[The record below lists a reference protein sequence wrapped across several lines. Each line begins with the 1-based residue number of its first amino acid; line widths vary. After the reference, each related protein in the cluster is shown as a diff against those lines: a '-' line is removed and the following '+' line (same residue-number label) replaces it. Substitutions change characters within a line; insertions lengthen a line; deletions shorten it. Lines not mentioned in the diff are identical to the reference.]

1 VICSPLFA
9 MASMVQQILL
19 LPGWVFTFV
28 LEFHYYDTMSQ
39 KWGILFSV
47 VRGLEIATPSARNDR
62 EKARNDAPYVI
73 ARHKVPKQS
82 HAIMVQ

>member
-1 VICSPLFA
+1 MLFC
-9 MASMVQQILL
+9 
-19 LPGWVFTFV
+19 
-28 LEFHYYDTMSQ
+28 
-39 KWGILFSV
+39 V

-62 EKARNDAPYVI
+62 EKDRNDAPYVI